1 MSSVTELTHIC
12 HCLPSPGVSIEQE
25 ILNVRTTMCSRR
37 CCQRS
42 GTTQWMALAAN
53 PHPQRY
59 LCICLCHFVGLFS
72 QCHLWFVAVSL
83 SFCQSVFLHPFFLLP
98 LGLRPSFCTL
108 GFCSPIVFQKKGK
121 SCVGKGLICLI
132 SSSKMMEWVNPWACC
147 PPALD
152 PPLHHKSQ
160 ENKLGFLS

>member
-1 MSSVTELTHIC
+1 MNSHTFAIACLHLWCPLNKKYRMWGHNVQQKMLSEEWNYTVNGPCSKSTSPEMS
-12 HCLPSPGVSIEQE
+12 Q
-25 ILNVRTTMCSRR
+25 
-37 CCQRS
+37 
-42 GTTQWMALAAN
+42 
-53 PHPQRY
+53 
-59 LCICLCHFVGLFS
+59 CICLCHFVYLFS
-72 QCHLWFVAVSL
+72 QCHLWFVAVSP

-98 LGLRPSFCTL
+98 LRLHPSFCTL

-121 SCVGKGLICLI
+121 SCVGKGSICLI

-160 ENKLGFLS
+160 ETKLGFLS